1 MAKFLSADAMRVVKN
16 AKELGEM
23 TAQLLKNTAEAAA
36 IGKRA
41 RQVVATERGATD
53 RHVKAILDLL

>member
-1 MAKFLSADAMRVVKN
+1 VKN